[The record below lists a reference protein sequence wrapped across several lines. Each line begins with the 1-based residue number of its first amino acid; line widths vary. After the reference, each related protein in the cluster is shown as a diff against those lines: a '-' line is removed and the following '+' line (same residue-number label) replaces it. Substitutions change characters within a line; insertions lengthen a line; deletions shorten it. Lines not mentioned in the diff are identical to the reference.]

1 MRLLSL
7 LFLAGTALATSSY
20 FPDHVST
27 FRNIQV
33 GPRPFYLVED
43 MDDSSLK
50 SQLSS
55 CSEKPVHYAPTF
67 SISHR
72 GAPLQFPEHSR
83 EGMLAAARQGAGI
96 IECDVTFTKDH
107 RLVCRH
113 SQCDLHTTTNIL
125 TVPSLAAKCTEPFS
139 PASHRKP
146 AAAKCCT
153 SDITLAEFKSL
164 CAKMDSGNASAV
176 TPEDYQH
183 GRQLWRTELYNQ
195 CGTLVEHTEYIKLI
209 DSLGLQFSPELKAAE
224 TVAHFNGNN
233 VQEAYAQ
240 QLIDDYKN
248 LNISPSR
255 VWPQSFSEAAILYW
269 IQHEPDFGKQAV
281 YLDQRVDTPS
291 GYAEAVASLSRL
303 QQQGVRIMAP
313 PIFALLNT
321 SSDGEIISSEYAR
334 AAKDAGL
341 SLFAWSL
348 ERSGPIKLAA
358 AAGDYYIQSIAGVL
372 HKDGDIYRILDAL
385 VNKAGVKGI
394 FSDWPGTVTYYAN
407 CMGLW

>member
-1 MRLLSL
+1 M
-7 LFLAGTALATSSY
+7 
-20 FPDHVST
+20 
-27 FRNIQV
+27 
-33 GPRPFYLVED
+33 
-43 MDDSSLK
+43 
-50 SQLSS
+50 
-55 CSEKPVHYAPTF
+55 
-67 SISHR
+67 
-72 GAPLQFPEHSR
+72 
-83 EGMLAAARQGAGI
+83 
-96 IECDVTFTKDH
+96 
-107 RLVCRH
+107 
-113 SQCDLHTTTNIL
+113 
-125 TVPSLAAKCTEPFS
+125 
-139 PASHRKP
+139 
-146 AAAKCCT
+146 
-153 SDITLAEFKSL
+153 
-164 CAKMDSGNASAV
+164 
-176 TPEDYQH
+176 
-183 GRQLWRTELYNQ
+183 
-195 CGTLVEHTEYIKLI
+195 
-209 DSLGLQFSPELKAAE
+209 
-224 TVAHFNGNN
+224 
-233 VQEAYAQ
+233 QEAYAQ